1 MHIPDLPLDI
11 IRNILKE
18 RTEIMK
24 EIKLDKLEKQSHLN
38 FFNCMCELEENI
50 DDAEIYIQSMVDNLE
65 NEIDEQYYNEVLSFN
80 FSDILLE
87 SIIHNR
93 EIYC

>member
-1 MHIPDLPLDI
+1 MDIPDLPLDI

-38 FFNCMCELEENI
+38 FFNCICELEENI
-50 DDAEIYIQSMVDNLE
+50 EEADIYIQITIDNLE

-93 EIYC
+93 AIYC

>member
-1 MHIPDLPLDI
+1 MQIPDLPLDI

-50 DDAEIYIQSMVDNLE
+50 DDADIYIQSMVDNLE
-65 NEIDEQYYNEVLSFN
+65 NEIDEEYYNEVLSFN

-93 EIYC
+93 GIHS

>member
-1 MHIPDLPLDI
+1 MDIPDLPLDI

-50 DDAEIYIQSMVDNLE
+50 DDADIYIQITIDNLE

-80 FSDILLE
+80 FSDILIE

>member
-1 MHIPDLPLDI
+1 MYLPKDILSLILDH
-11 IRNILKE
+11 
-18 RTEIMK
+18 RTELMK

-50 DDAEIYIQSMVDNLE
+50 DDAEIYIQITIDNLE
-65 NEIDEQYYNEVLSFN
+65 NEIDEQYYSEVLSFN

>member
-1 MHIPDLPLDI
+1 MVIPDLPLDI

-24 EIKLDKLEKQSHLN
+24 EVRLDKIEKQSHLN

-50 DDAEIYIQSMVDNLE
+50 EDTEIYIQITIDNLE

-80 FSDILLE
+80 FSDILIE

-93 EIYC
+93 GIHS

>member
-1 MHIPDLPLDI
+1 MDIPDLPLDI

-50 DDAEIYIQSMVDNLE
+50 DEAEIYIQITIDNLE
-65 NEIDEQYYNEVLSFN
+65 NEIDEQYYSEVLSFN

-87 SIIHNR
+87 SIIDNR
-93 EIYC
+93 VIYC

>member
-1 MHIPDLPLDI
+1 MDIPDLPLDI

-38 FFNCMCELEENI
+38 FFNCMCELEENV
-50 DDAEIYIQSMVDNLE
+50 DEADIYIQITIDNLE
-65 NEIDEQYYNEVLSFN
+65 NEIDEQYYSEVLSFN

-93 EIYC
+93 VIYC

>member
-1 MHIPDLPLDI
+1 MDIPDLPLDI

-50 DDAEIYIQSMVDNLE
+50 DDAVMYIQCQIDEMG
-65 NEIDEQYYNEVLSFN
+65 NEIDEQYYHQIYYHEFGVL
-80 FSDILLE
+80 LLE
-87 SIIHNR
+87 TTIDNTNLNL
-93 EIYC
+93 

>member
-1 MHIPDLPLDI
+1 MDIPDLPLDI

-50 DDAEIYIQSMVDNLE
+50 DEADIYIEIMIDNLE

-93 EIYC
+93 VIYC

>member
-1 MHIPDLPLDI
+1 MDIPDLPLDI

-38 FFNCMCELEENI
+38 FFNCICELEENI
-50 DDAEIYIQSMVDNLE
+50 DDANMYIQTTIDNLE
-65 NEIDEQYYNEVLSFN
+65 NEIDEQYYSEVLSFN

-93 EIYC
+93 VIYC

>member
-1 MHIPDLPLDI
+1 MDIPDLPLDI

-38 FFNCMCELEENI
+38 FFNCICELEENI
-50 DDAEIYIQSMVDNLE
+50 DDADMYIQITIDNLE
-65 NEIDEQYYNEVLSFN
+65 NEIDEQYYSEVLSFN
-80 FSDILLE
+80 FTDILLE

>member
-1 MHIPDLPLDI
+1 MDIPYLPLDI

-38 FFNCMCELEENI
+38 FFNCMCELEENV
-50 DDAEIYIQSMVDNLE
+50 DEADIYIQITIDNLE
-65 NEIDEQYYNEVLSFN
+65 NEIDEQYYSEVLSFN

-87 SIIHNR
+87 SIIDNR
-93 EIYC
+93 VIYC